1 MLVDYEKM
9 SEIAKAISADNV
21 FKNAA
26 QNDHPRAGNL
36 HHMMSSPRLSDATR
50 ELASADALLITAG
63 AGMGVDSGLPDFRGN
78 EGFWKAYPAF
88 GRAKKSFT
96 DMANPSAFS
105 RTPRA
110 AWAFY
115 GHRLGLYRRTK
126 PHDGFARLLEF
137 GSRLNGGVFVFT
149 SNVDGHFQKSGFD
162 HDLIVECHGSIHH
175 LQCTLPCSSAIWSAE
190 HTEIVIDDAAFEAT
204 GVLPTCPHCG
214 SLARPNILM
223 FGDSAWIAT
232 RTEAQ
237 ETRFSNWLRTL
248 AARRANLVVLELG
261 AGLAVP
267 TVRLTSEHI
276 SGSLGAVLLRINPR
290 EPETPPGGRGFA
302 MGALEGVRALI
313 TGRKD

>member
-1 MLVDYEKM
+1 M
-9 SEIAKAISADNV
+9 SEIAKATSAYNA

-26 QNDHPRAGNL
+26 QNNHPRAGNL
-36 HHMMSSPRLSDATR
+36 HHTMSSPHLSEATR
-50 ELASADALLITAG
+50 ALASADALLITAG

-78 EGFWKAYPAF
+78 EGFWKAYPAL

-96 DMANPSAFS
+96 DMANPAAFS
-105 RTPRA
+105 LTPRA

-115 GHRLGLYRRTK
+115 GHRLGLYRRTR

-149 SNVDGHFQKSGFD
+149 SNVDGHFQKSGFN

-175 LQCTLPCSSAIWSAE
+175 LQCTLPCSGAIWSAE

-223 FGDSAWIAT
+223 FGDSAWIAA

-237 ETRFSNWLRTL
+237 ESRFSKWLGGL
-248 AARRANLVVLELG
+248 AETRAKVVVMEFG
-261 AGLAVP
+261 AGLSVP
-267 TVRLTSEHI
+267 TVRVTSEHI
-276 SGSLGAVLLRINPR
+276 SRSLGGVLLRINPR
-290 EPETPPGGRGFA
+290 EPQTPPGGHGFA
-302 MGALEGVRALI
+302 MGALEGVRTLI
-313 TGRKD
+313 SGK